1 MNEPAE
7 FERLLIERLDSLYSY
22 ALALTRRADEA
33 HDLLQDGLARG
44 FERFQMFDRSLSFK
58 AWMFTIM
65 RHSYIDGLRR
75 RRARGRETEAAWLLD
90 GGEPDASVESPLY
103 SIPLD
108 PEAILA
114 RRESA
119 ERVREAI
126 RQLPGEMREV
136 VELRDIE
143 GLSYREIAAIVKRP
157 IGTVM
162 SRLYRGRNLLRTR
175 LVQREVGEVKAE
187 SRTETHR
194 GL

>member
-119 ERVREAI
+119 ERAHSDRAGSPEPAP
-126 RQLPGEMREV
+126 PGRRRPV
-136 VELRDIE
+136 QHPL
-143 GLSYREIAAIVKRP
+143 GAAGPGVAP
-157 IGTVM
+157 LAG
-162 SRLYRGRNLLRTR
+162 GP
-175 LVQREVGEVKAE
+175 G
-187 SRTETHR
+187 
-194 GL
+194 